1 MPDDKLNAQLATL
14 IKEKYNIQSIFV
26 ILRGVEVLERY
37 REALNKAK
45 VTAVL
50 VNELVVSEI
59 TNKLRPGGWSTVYL
73 NEQNGFEIVKAIV
86 YEDSKAL
93 GKKVQE
99 FNITG
104 DSFIVAIVRDGN
116 ILRAKDNFVLESG
129 DEVFIAG
136 KKTSVETLLEYF

>member
-1 MPDDKLNAQLATL
+1 
-14 IKEKYNIQSIFV
+14 
-26 ILRGVEVLERY
+26 
-37 REALNKAK
+37 
-45 VTAVL
+45 
-50 VNELVVSEI
+50 
-59 TNKLRPGGWSTVYL
+59 
-73 NEQNGFEIVKAIV
+73 
-86 YEDSKAL
+86 

-104 DSFIVAIVRDGN
+104 DAFIVAIVRDGN